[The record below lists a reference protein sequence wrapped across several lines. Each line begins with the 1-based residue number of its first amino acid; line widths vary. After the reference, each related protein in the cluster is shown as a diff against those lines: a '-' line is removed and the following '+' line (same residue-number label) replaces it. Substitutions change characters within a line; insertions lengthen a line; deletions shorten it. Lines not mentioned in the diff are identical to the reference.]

1 MVKAMGGEAQRVFK
15 EGRSAEEKVRRLEG
29 EVVAAKMPFIVEDD
43 NYYSV
48 LSRTFSLMLRTI
60 ANLQLQMYKPDILVK
75 MSFDSYSTIT
85 DYAKGE
91 EIAEKGR
98 ALMAEALDKYEAE

>member
-1 MVKAMGGEAQRVFK
+1 M
-15 EGRSAEEKVRRLEG
+15 G
-29 EVVAAKMPFIVEDD
+29 EVVAAKLPFIVEDD

-98 ALMAEALDKYEAE
+98 ALMAEALDKYETE